1 MRTLWLVL
9 ATLFVIVLMGAATW
23 YALNFST
30 GNDLKPVG
38 MKRLS
43 GTLAEGLSYRQSKES
58 FPRISCDACRI
69 GKKKMGVFSLGAFST
84 IEFDNLV
91 VNIPSGG
98 MLVKRE
104 ESTNVSDTVQR
115 EKNHKDVVQDVVEV
129 FKLES
134 VMSISRKDKRR
145 SFAGIKINRFAINR
159 MGEETLVPI
168 VSVNTLQN
176 RGRRIIL
183 NGVSVFREG
192 SEESIASAE
201 LILKPR
207 LRIVWDGGFFDLSD
221 MY

>member
-43 GTLAEGLSYRQSKES
+43 GTLAEGLSYRQSQES

-98 MLVKRE
+98 MRPKRE
-104 ESTNVSDTVQR
+104 SAKVSDVVQC
-115 EKNHKDVVQDVVEV
+115 EKNHKETVKDIVGA
-129 FKLES
+129 FNLES
-134 VMSISRKDKRR
+134 VMSISREDMRR

-168 VSVNTLQN
+168 VFVNTLQN

-183 NGVSVFREG
+183 NGVSIFREG
-192 SEESIASAE
+192 SEKRIVSAE
-201 LILKPR
+201 LIFKPR
-207 LRIVWDGGFFDLSD
+207 IQIVWDGGFFDLSD
-221 MY
+221 LL

>member
-1 MRTLWLVL
+1 MRTLWL
-9 ATLFVIVLMGAATW
+9 TLTMFFVIVFIGAAIW
-23 YALNFST
+23 YVLNFST
-30 GNDLKPVG
+30 ENDLKPVG

-43 GTLAEGLSYRQSKES
+43 STPVEGLSYRQPKES

-98 MLVKRE
+98 MRPKRE
-104 ESTNVSDTVQR
+104 SANVIDAVQC
-115 EKNHKDVVQDVVEV
+115 EKKQKDAVKDIVGALN
-129 FKLES
+129 LES
-134 VMSISRKDKRR
+134 VMSISPEDMKR

-183 NGVSVFREG
+183 NGVSIFREG

-201 LILKPR
+201 LIFKPR
-207 LRIVWDGGFFDLSD
+207 IRIVWDGGFFDLSD
-221 MY
+221 LL

>member
-23 YALNFST
+23 YALNCST

-69 GKKKMGVFSLGAFST
+69 GKKKMGVFSLGALST

-98 MLVKRE
+98 MRPKRE
-104 ESTNVSDTVQR
+104 SAKVI
-115 EKNHKDVVQDVVEV
+115 DVVQCEKNQKEAVKDIVGA
-129 FKLES
+129 FNLES
-134 VMSISRKDKRR
+134 VMSISRDDMKR
-145 SFAGIKINRFAINR
+145 SFARIKINRFAINR
-159 MGEETLVPI
+159 MDEKTLVPI
-168 VSVNTLQN
+168 VFVNTLQN

-192 SEESIASAE
+192 SEKSIASAE
-201 LILKPR
+201 LIFKPR
-207 LRIVWDGGFFDLSD
+207 IRIVWDGGFFDLSD
-221 MY
+221 LL

>member
-1 MRTLWLVL
+1 MWLAL
-9 ATLFVIVLMGAATW
+9 ATLFITVLMGAVTW
-23 YALNFST
+23 YALNFSS

-43 GTLAEGLSYRQSKES
+43 DTLAEGLSYQQSNER
-58 FPRISCDACRI
+58 FPRVSCDACRI

-98 MLVKRE
+98 ILFKRE

-115 EKNHKDVVQDVVEV
+115 EKKHKDVVKDVVEA

-134 VMSISRKDKRR
+134 VMSISREDMKR

-168 VSVNTLQN
+168 VFVNILQN

-192 SEESIASAE
+192 SEERIASAE
-201 LILKPR
+201 LIFKPR
-207 LRIVWDGGFFDLSD
+207 IRIVWDGGFFDLSD
-221 MY
+221 LL

>member
-1 MRTLWLVL
+1 
-9 ATLFVIVLMGAATW
+9 
-23 YALNFST
+23 
-30 GNDLKPVG
+30 
-38 MKRLS
+38 
-43 GTLAEGLSYRQSKES
+43 
-58 FPRISCDACRI
+58 
-69 GKKKMGVFSLGAFST
+69 MGVFSLGAFST

-134 VMSISRKDKRR
+134 VMSISRKDKSR

-207 LRIVWDGGFFDLSD
+207 IRIVWDGGFFDLSD
-221 MY
+221 LL

>member
-9 ATLFVIVLMGAATW
+9 ATLFVIILMGAATW

-43 GTLAEGLSYRQSKES
+43 GTLAEGLSYRQPKES

-91 VNIPSGG
+91 VNIPPGG
-98 MLVKRE
+98 MRPKRE
-104 ESTNVSDTVQR
+104 SAKVI
-115 EKNHKDVVQDVVEV
+115 DVVQCEKNQKEAVKDIVGA
-129 FKLES
+129 FNLES
-134 VMSISRKDKRR
+134 VMSISREDMKR

-159 MGEETLVPI
+159 MGEETLAPI
-168 VSVNTLQN
+168 VFVNTLQN

-183 NGVSVFREG
+183 NGVSIFREG
-192 SEESIASAE
+192 SEERIVSAE
-201 LILKPR
+201 LIFKPR
-207 LRIVWDGGFFDLSD
+207 IQIVWDGGSFDLSD
-221 MY
+221 LL